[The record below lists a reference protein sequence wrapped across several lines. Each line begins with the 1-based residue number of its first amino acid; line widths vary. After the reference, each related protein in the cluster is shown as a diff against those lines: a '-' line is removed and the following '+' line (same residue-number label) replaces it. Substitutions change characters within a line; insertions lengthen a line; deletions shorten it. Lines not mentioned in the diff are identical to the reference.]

1 MLVNRG
7 KCAYPKTRSS
17 SSGEMIFHY
26 HSTGL
31 ERRKLDGSPY
41 LFPIRVS
48 RFRSRKHQR
57 ISLQKHDHLS
67 AFRRALLN
75 RIQNNGTLEITSFSP
90 LSPKSIHFPL
100 FLSRYLPLLVPGSVN
115 LEYVVYSDCRRPVS
129 VSLICLRNTCIHG
142 VTKLHDREKGRKKR
156 RIAEGWRRRSVCSS
170 REEILARTIST
181 RLTKLAKYLG
191 AFSSSRFLFP
201 FAYFCVQSSTLAPL
215 LTSSLSFVLSVFLP
229 IVLVFLLVCVCAFFF
244 VCRCFARNTPIAYVR
259 LESFQFLLL
268 WGYPRLN

>member
-57 ISLQKHDHLS
+57 ISLWKHDHLS
-67 AFRRALLN
+67 AFRRTLLN

-90 LSPKSIHFPL
+90 LSPKSIHFPP
-100 FLSRYLPLLVPGSVN
+100 FLSRYLPFLVPGSVN
-115 LEYVVYSDCRRPVS
+115 LEYVVCSDCRRPVS

-142 VTKLHDREKGRKKR
+142 VTKLHDREKERKR

-201 FAYFCVQSSTLAPL
+201 VRLLLPTVFHPCASVDQQSL
-215 LTSSLSFVLSVFLP
+215 LRFIRFLSYRFSLSSCVCVFFFF
-229 IVLVFLLVCVCAFFF
+229 FLLVVALP
-244 VCRCFARNTPIAYVR
+244 ATLR
-259 LESFQFLLL
+259 LRTC
-268 WGYPRLN
+268 G

>member
-1 MLVNRG
+1 M
-7 KCAYPKTRSS
+7 
-17 SSGEMIFHY
+17 
-26 HSTGL
+26 
-31 ERRKLDGSPY
+31 
-41 LFPIRVS
+41 
-48 RFRSRKHQR
+48 
-57 ISLQKHDHLS
+57 
-67 AFRRALLN
+67 N

-229 IVLVFLLVCVCAFFF
+229 IVLVFLLVCVYVFFCLSLLCPPHSDCVRAARKLPVSPSLGIPPAQLTAGYLRIFEVLLVSSCCLYVLLCFSSGGFSVWAGF
-244 VCRCFARNTPIAYVR
+244 VSLFHFDVTRSCLTWN
-259 LESFQFLLL
+259 
-268 WGYPRLN
+268 